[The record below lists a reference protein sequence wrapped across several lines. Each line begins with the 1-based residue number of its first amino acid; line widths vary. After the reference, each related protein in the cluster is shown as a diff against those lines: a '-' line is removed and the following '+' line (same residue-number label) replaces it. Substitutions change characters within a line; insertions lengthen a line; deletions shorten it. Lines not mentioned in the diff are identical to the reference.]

1 MTTIIYCNFEVGLN
15 HEFDSALIKKRD
27 FSNINIKITYQQIR
41 QKLGTFLEIFNPELT
56 T

>member
-15 HEFDSALIKKRD
+15 HEFDSALIKKGV
-27 FSNINIKITYQQIR
+27 FKYLIKITYQQIR